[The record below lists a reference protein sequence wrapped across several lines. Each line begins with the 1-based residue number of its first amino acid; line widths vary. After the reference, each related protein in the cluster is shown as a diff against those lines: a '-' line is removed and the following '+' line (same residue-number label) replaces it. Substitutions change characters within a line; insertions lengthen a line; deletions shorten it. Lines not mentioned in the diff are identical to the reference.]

1 MSISTTPGTEPN
13 LHLTRRGKLVIATLI
28 FILLAV
34 CLTIVG
40 NHLAGREAVATENQL
55 AETYQQIV
63 VQPGDTLWGIAVRA
77 SQQTDH
83 NETLDRIVAY
93 NDLESS
99 ELEVGQ
105 TLYIP
110 VTR

>member
-1 MSISTTPGTEPN
+1 MSIATTPATKPN
-13 LHLTRRGKLVIATLI
+13 LHFTRRGKLVITTLTLI
-28 FILLAV
+28 LFAV
-34 CLTIVG
+34 CLTIVW

-55 AETYQQIV
+55 PETYQQIV
-63 VQPGDTLWGIAVRA
+63 VQPGDTLWGIAARVA
-77 SQQTDH
+77 QQTDH